1 MLYYLFS
8 QSPIII
14 ALFNSKQNNKGA
26 SEEWLYLKLPLK
38 RLKVLILYYLLT
50 YLLTQSPIITF

>member
-50 YLLTQSPIITF
+50 QSPIITF